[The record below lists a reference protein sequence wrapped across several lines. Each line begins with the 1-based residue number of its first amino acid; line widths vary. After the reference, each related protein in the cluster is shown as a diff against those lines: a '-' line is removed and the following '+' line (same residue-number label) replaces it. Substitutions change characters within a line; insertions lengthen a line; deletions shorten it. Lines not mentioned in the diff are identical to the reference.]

1 MNNFKRNIY
10 RTITDDIPIP
20 PPFDTQVYSYVRD
33 GSQDFCDCGPENN
46 EQCNPGFHP
55 PSVDYLD
62 ADNNPQT
69 INLYSTC
76 LDPDA
81 TICVSFTAI
90 VGSVIP
96 HFATE
101 C

>member
-10 RTITDDIPIP
+10 KTTTDVTTSPPIP
-20 PPFDTQVYSYVRD
+20 GTQVYSYRRD
-33 GSQDFCDCGPENN
+33 GTQASCDCGPMGD
-46 EQCNPGFHP
+46 EQCSPSFHP

-81 TICVSFTAI
+81 SICVNFIAI
-90 VGSVIP
+90 IGSVVP